1 VEALMA
7 SWTARGSGKRAAL
20 TAGLAASLS
29 AQLVPAVA
37 QTVQDRFLS
46 RVTAQEDGACARVS
60 VEFNVPVRYTSHFP
74 EQRGREL
81 RIAVQP
87 LNFNRSSLST
97 GPATESVRPPKSDIA
112 GIQQIAYDV
121 ADPSG
126 PTLVLQFDH
135 EASWTVAS
143 DNNVSRIIVSVS
155 RGTRDGCVP
164 ASAAAA
170 GAAADIILSVTR
182 TIPET
187 IDPNGNYSI
196 NLSSNQGSGLA
207 PSSIK
212 QLDVFRRY
220 VAYAYS
226 SEENGVTWARL
237 RLGMFATRADAEKVL
252 ADVLA
257 QYPEAWITRLDRSER
272 DRVYQAWL
280 AARGQAGAQQATALP
295 VNPEA
300 DALLEQLREKLAAGD
315 NQEAIRLAERIRGLP
330 ENAASPEA
338 QELLGLARER
348 NGQLAHAKAEYEA
361 FLQKYP
367 THENAQ
373 RVRQRLATL
382 LGEEQAPLPAEQAQ
396 PGKKQPAPVHGEI
409 SGSLSALYQ
418 HDESGFVFQDVPVV
432 GGSEVNP
439 DPIEENRTNLD
450 EMLYGADLNLS
461 VGNDRTEALLRFS
474 GIYRDDFRADAP
486 RDEGAISALYFD
498 ISDREWGSSLRLG
511 RQTRNTGG
519 VFGRFDGG
527 LVGFQAN
534 DRLKLSAVAGSP
546 VQSSR
551 DLEINTD
558 RIFYGGSVD
567 FALVPDRLD
576 TSLYYIDQSYG
587 DLIDRKAAGFE
598 FRYFDADHTAYGVFD
613 YDVHYGQMNL
623 ALLNGMVRFKD
634 DSSISLAVDYRRAPL
649 LTTQNAVIG
658 QGVADPNDLLATF
671 TEREIYRLAEDRT
684 AFSRSASLSYSRPLA
699 EKLQLNFDVIATN
712 VSSTK
717 ASAGV
722 DAQPPTGTELYW
734 SGQLVAS
741 DVFKEGAILI
751 AGLRYADLTNNEQLT
766 AQLNGRYP
774 ITRNFR
780 LNTKL
785 RVDQR
790 TSKVGLSDEVSARGS
805 LALSYNFDRMTHFDL
820 EVGGQYSDQKNPLVT
835 TKETGV
841 FFSLGLRRD
850 F

>member
-1 VEALMA
+1 MA
-7 SWTARGSGKRAAL
+7 AWTVRGSGKRAAL

-29 AQLVPAVA
+29 GHLLPGFA

-46 RVTAQEDGACARVS
+46 RVTAQEEGGCARVN
-60 VEFNVPVRYTSHFP
+60 VEFNVPVRLTSHFP
-74 EQRGREL
+74 ELSGREL
-81 RIAVQP
+81 RIRVQP
-87 LNFNRSSLST
+87 INFNRSSLSA
-97 GPATESVRPPKSDIA
+97 GLAAESVRPPKSDVA
-112 GIQQIAYDV
+112 GIQQITYDV
-121 ADPSG
+121 KDPSG

-135 EASWTVAS
+135 DARWTVES
-143 DNNVSRIIVSVS
+143 DKNVSRIIINVSS
-155 RGTRDGCVP
+155 GPKDGCVP
-164 ASAAAA
+164 AGRPTIAAS
-170 GAAADIILSVTR
+170 ADIILSVTR
-182 TIPET
+182 TIPEKL
-187 IDPNGNYSI
+187 DASGNYSI
-196 NLSSNQGSGLA
+196 NLSSNRGSSVA
-207 PSSIK
+207 ADSVK
-212 QLDVFRRY
+212 QLDVFKRY

-252 ADVLA
+252 AEVQG
-257 QYPEAWITRLDRSER
+257 QYPDAWVTRLDRSER
-272 DRVYQAWL
+272 ERVYQAWL
-280 AARGQAGAQQATALP
+280 SARGQSAPQQAATLP
-295 VNPEA
+295 LSPEA
-300 DALLEQLREKLAAGD
+300 ESMLAQLRERLAAGD
-315 NQEAIRLAERIRGLP
+315 NAEAVRLAERIQGLP

-361 FLQKYP
+361 FLQRYP
-367 THENAQ
+367 THENAA

-382 LGEEQAPLPAEQAQ
+382 LGEEQEPLPAQSSQ
-396 PGKKQPAPVHGEI
+396 TGKKPPAPVHGEI

-418 HDESGFVFQDVPVV
+418 RDESGFVFQDVPVV
-432 GGSEVNP
+432 GGSQVNP

-474 GIYRDDFRADAP
+474 GIYRDDFRADTP

-498 ISDREWGSSLRLG
+498 VSDREWGSSLRVG

-527 LVGFQAN
+527 LVSFQAT
-534 DRLKLSAVAGSP
+534 DRLKLSAVGGSP

-551 DLEINTD
+551 DLEIKTD
-558 RIFYGGSVD
+558 RIFYGGSID
-567 FALVPDRLD
+567 FSLVPDRLD
-576 TSLYYIDQSYG
+576 TALYYIDQSYG
-587 DLIDRKAAGFE
+587 DLIDRRAAGFE
-598 FRYFDADHTAYGVFD
+598 FRYFDADHSAYGVFD

-623 ALLNGMVRFKD
+623 ALLNGMVKFKD
-634 DSSISLAVDYRRAPL
+634 ESSISVAVDYRRSPL
-649 LTTQNAVIG
+649 LTTQNAIIG
-658 QGVADPNDLLATF
+658 QGVEDPNDLLATF

-684 AFSRSASLSYSRPLA
+684 AFSRSASLSYSRPLT
-699 EKLQLNFDVIATN
+699 EKLQFNIDVIATN

-717 ASAGV
+717 TSAGV
-722 DAQPPTGTELYW
+722 DAQPPTGTEFYW

-774 ITRNFR
+774 ITRDLR

-790 TSKVGLSDEVSARGS
+790 NSRDGLSDELSARGS
-805 LALSYNFDRMTHFDL
+805 LALSYNLGRLTHFDL
-820 EVGGQYSDQKNPLVT
+820 EVGGQYADQKNTLVT

-841 FFSLGLRRD
+841 FFSIGLRRD